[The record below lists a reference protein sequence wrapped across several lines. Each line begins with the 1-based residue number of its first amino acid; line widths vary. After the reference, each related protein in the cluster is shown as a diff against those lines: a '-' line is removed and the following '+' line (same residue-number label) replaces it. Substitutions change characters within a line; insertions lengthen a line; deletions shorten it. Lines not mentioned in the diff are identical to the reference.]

1 MISLST
7 AECLG
12 SPSGYGCLMAHVK
25 DVDQQDFGAEVL
37 QRSHDV
43 PVVVDFWAT
52 WCGPCKTLGPA
63 LEAVAADYDGRFELV
78 KVDVDQNQKLSQ
90 QFGIQSIPT
99 VVAFKNG
106 QPASQFTGAIPDRE
120 IRQFIDNILPTELD
134 LMVDHARDL
143 VLDGDEAGASG
154 VFSQVLEQ
162 QPDHVEAGTGLASL
176 LIANGDTETALIVLG
191 RLPRSS
197 EVEKLEAAARVTA
210 ARGVDVPELEAK
222 LAAAP
227 DNQTIRIDLAQAL
240 AANGE
245 HEAALDHLLAVVASR
260 GDRMD
265 EARQG
270 MVDVFGLLGDD
281 HPLTVSYRKALA
293 NALF

>member
-1 MISLST
+1 
-7 AECLG
+7 
-12 SPSGYGCLMAHVK
+12 MAHVK
-25 DVDQQDFGAEVL
+25 DVDQQDFGTEVL

-78 KVDVDQNQKLSQ
+78 KVDVDQNQELSQ
-90 QFGIQSIPT
+90 QFQIQSIPT

-106 QPASQFTGAIPDRE
+106 QPVSQFMGAIPDPQ

-143 VLDGDEAGASG
+143 VLEGDEVGASG
-154 VFSQVLEQ
+154 VFSQVLEKQ
-162 QPDHVEAGTGLASL
+162 ADHVEAGTGLASL

-191 RLPRSS
+191 RLPRTS

-210 ARGVDVPELEAK
+210 ARGADVPELEAK
-222 LAAAP
+222 LALAP
-227 DNQTIRIDLAQAL
+227 DDQTLRIELAQAL

-245 HEAALDHLLAVVASR
+245 HEAALDHLLAVVANK
-260 GDRMD
+260 GDQMD

-270 MVDVFGLLGDD
+270 MVDVFGLLGDE

>member
-1 MISLST
+1 
-7 AECLG
+7 
-12 SPSGYGCLMAHVK
+12 MAHVK
-25 DVDQQDFGAEVL
+25 DVDQQDFGTEVL

-63 LEAVAADYDGRFELV
+63 LEAIAADYDGRFELV
-78 KVDVDQNQKLSQ
+78 KVDVDQNQELSQ
-90 QFGIQSIPT
+90 QFQIQSIPT

-106 QPASQFTGAIPDRE
+106 QPVSQFMGAIPDPQ

-143 VLDGDEAGASG
+143 VLEGDEVGASG
-154 VFSQVLEQ
+154 VFSQVLEKQ
-162 QPDHVEAGTGLASL
+162 ADHVEAGTGLASL

-191 RLPRSS
+191 RLPRTS

-210 ARGVDVPELEAK
+210 ARGADVPELEAK
-222 LAAAP
+222 LALAP
-227 DNQTIRIDLAQAL
+227 DDQTLRIELAQAL

-245 HEAALDHLLAVVASR
+245 HEAALDHLLAVVANK
-260 GDRMD
+260 GDQMD

-270 MVDVFGLLGDD
+270 MVDVFGLLGDE

>member
-1 MISLST
+1 
-7 AECLG
+7 
-12 SPSGYGCLMAHVK
+12 MAHVK
-25 DVDQQDFGAEVL
+25 DVDQQDFGTEVL

-78 KVDVDQNQKLSQ
+78 KVDVDQNQELSQ
-90 QFGIQSIPT
+90 QFHIQSIPT

-106 QPASQFTGAIPDRE
+106 QPVSQFMGAIPDPQ

-134 LMVDHARDL
+134 LMVDRARDL
-143 VLDGDEAGASG
+143 VLEGDEVGASG
-154 VFSQVLEQ
+154 VFSQVLEKQ
-162 QPDHVEAGTGLASL
+162 ADHVEAGTGLASL

-191 RLPRSS
+191 RLPRTS

-210 ARGVDVPELEAK
+210 ARGADVPELEAK
-222 LAAAP
+222 LALAP
-227 DNQTIRIDLAQAL
+227 DDQTLRIELAQAL

-245 HEAALDHLLAVVASR
+245 HEAALDHLLAVVANK
-260 GDRMD
+260 GDQMD

>member
-1 MISLST
+1 
-7 AECLG
+7 
-12 SPSGYGCLMAHVK
+12 MAHVK
-25 DVDQQDFGAEVL
+25 DVDQQDFGTEVL

-43 PVVVDFWAT
+43 PVIVDFWAT

-78 KVDVDQNQKLSQ
+78 KVDVDQNQELSQ
-90 QFGIQSIPT
+90 QFHIQSIPT

-106 QPASQFTGAIPDRE
+106 QPVSQFMGAIPDE
-120 IRQFIDNILPTELD
+120 QIRQFIDNILPTELD
-134 LMVDHARDL
+134 LMVDRARDL
-143 VLDGDEAGASG
+143 VLEGDEVGASG
-154 VFSQVLEQ
+154 VFSQVLEKQ
-162 QPDHVEAGTGLASL
+162 ADHVEAGTGLASL

-191 RLPRSS
+191 RLPRTS

-210 ARGVDVPELEAK
+210 ARGADVPDLEAK
-222 LAAAP
+222 LALAP
-227 DNQTIRIDLAQAL
+227 DDQTLRIELAQAL

-245 HEAALDHLLAVVASR
+245 HEAALDHLLAVVANK
-260 GDRMD
+260 GDQMD

-270 MVDVFGLLGDD
+270 MVDVFGLLGDE

>member
-1 MISLST
+1 
-7 AECLG
+7 
-12 SPSGYGCLMAHVK
+12 MAQVK
-25 DVDQQDFGAEVL
+25 DVDQQDFGTEVL

-52 WCGPCKTLGPA
+52 WCDPCKTLGPA
-63 LEAVAADYDGRFELV
+63 LEAVAADYDGKFELV
-78 KVDVDQNQKLSQ
+78 KVDVDQNQELSQ
-90 QFGIQSIPT
+90 QFHIQSIPT

-106 QPASQFTGAIPDRE
+106 QPVSQFMGAIPDPQ
-120 IRQFIDNILPTELD
+120 IRQFIDDILPTELD
-134 LMVDHARDL
+134 LMVDRARDL
-143 VLDGDEAGASG
+143 VLEGDEVGASG
-154 VFSQVLEQ
+154 IFSQVLEK

-176 LIANGDTETALIVLG
+176 LIANGDTDTALIVLG
-191 RLPRSS
+191 RLPRTS

-210 ARGVDVPELEAK
+210 ARGADVPELEAK

-227 DNQTIRIDLAQAL
+227 DDQTLRIDLAQAL

-245 HEAALDHLLAVVASR
+245 HEAALDHLLAVVANK
-260 GDRMD
+260 GDQMD
-265 EARQG
+265 KARQG

>member
-1 MISLST
+1 M
-7 AECLG
+7 
-12 SPSGYGCLMAHVK
+12 
-25 DVDQQDFGAEVL
+25 
-37 QRSHDV
+37 
-43 PVVVDFWAT
+43 
-52 WCGPCKTLGPA
+52 
-63 LEAVAADYDGRFELV
+63 
-78 KVDVDQNQKLSQ
+78 
-90 QFGIQSIPT
+90 
-99 VVAFKNG
+99 
-106 QPASQFTGAIPDRE
+106 
-120 IRQFIDNILPTELD
+120 
-134 LMVDHARDL
+134 
-143 VLDGDEAGASG
+143 
-154 VFSQVLEQ
+154 
-162 QPDHVEAGTGLASL
+162 
-176 LIANGDTETALIVLG
+176 IANGDTKTALIVLG

-245 HEAALDHLLAVVASR
+245 HEAALDHLLAVVANK

>member
-1 MISLST
+1 
-7 AECLG
+7 
-12 SPSGYGCLMAHVK
+12 MAQVK
-25 DVDQQDFGAEVL
+25 DVDQQDFGTEVL

-63 LEAVAADYDGRFELV
+63 LEAVAADYDGKFELV
-78 KVDVDQNQKLSQ
+78 KVDVDQNQELSQ
-90 QFGIQSIPT
+90 QFQIQSIPT

-106 QPASQFTGAIPDRE
+106 QPVSQFTGAIPDPQ

-134 LMVDHARDL
+134 LMVDRARDL
-143 VLDGDEAGASG
+143 VLEGDEVGASG
-154 VFSQVLEQ
+154 VFSQVLEKQ
-162 QPDHVEAGTGLASL
+162 ADHVEAGTGLASL

-191 RLPRSS
+191 RLPRTS

-210 ARGVDVPELEAK
+210 ARGADVPELEAK

-227 DNQTIRIDLAQAL
+227 DDQTLRIDLAQAL

-245 HEAALDHLLAVVASR
+245 HEAALDHLLAVVANK
-260 GDRMD
+260 GDQMD

-270 MVDVFGLLGDD
+270 MIDVFGLLGDE
-281 HPLTVSYRKALA
+281 HPLTLSYRKALA

>member
-1 MISLST
+1 
-7 AECLG
+7 
-12 SPSGYGCLMAHVK
+12 MAHVK
-25 DVDQQDFGAEVL
+25 DVDQQDFGTEVL

-78 KVDVDQNQKLSQ
+78 KVDVDQNQELSQ
-90 QFGIQSIPT
+90 QFQIQSIPT

-106 QPASQFTGAIPDRE
+106 QPVSQFMGAIPDPQ

-134 LMVDHARDL
+134 LMVDRARDL
-143 VLDGDEAGASG
+143 VLEGDEVGASE
-154 VFSQVLEQ
+154 VFSQVLEKQ
-162 QPDHVEAGTGLASL
+162 ADHVEAGTGLASL

-191 RLPRSS
+191 RLPRTS

-210 ARGVDVPELEAK
+210 ARGADVPELEAK
-222 LAAAP
+222 LALAP
-227 DNQTIRIDLAQAL
+227 DNQTLRIELAQAL

-245 HEAALDHLLAVVASR
+245 HEAALDHLLAVVANK
-260 GDRMD
+260 GDQMD

-270 MVDVFGLLGDD
+270 MVDVFGLLGDE

>member
-1 MISLST
+1 
-7 AECLG
+7 
-12 SPSGYGCLMAHVK
+12 MAHVK
-25 DVDQQDFGAEVL
+25 DVDQQDFGTEVL

-78 KVDVDQNQKLSQ
+78 KVDVDQNQELSQ
-90 QFGIQSIPT
+90 QFQIQSIPT

-106 QPASQFTGAIPDRE
+106 QPVSQFMGAIPDPQ

-143 VLDGDEAGASG
+143 VLEGDEVGASG
-154 VFSQVLEQ
+154 VFSQVLEKQ
-162 QPDHVEAGTGLASL
+162 ADHVEAGTGLASL

-191 RLPRSS
+191 RLPRTS

-210 ARGVDVPELEAK
+210 ARGADVPELEAK
-222 LAAAP
+222 LTLAP
-227 DNQTIRIDLAQAL
+227 DDQTLRIELAQAL

-245 HEAALDHLLAVVASR
+245 HEAALDHLLAVVANK
-260 GDRMD
+260 GDQMD

-270 MVDVFGLLGDD
+270 MVDVFGLLGDE

>member
-1 MISLST
+1 
-7 AECLG
+7 
-12 SPSGYGCLMAHVK
+12 MAHVK
-25 DVDQQDFGAEVL
+25 DVDQQDFGTEVL

-78 KVDVDQNQKLSQ
+78 KVDVDQNQELSQ

-106 QPASQFTGAIPDRE
+106 QPVSQFMGAIPDPQ

-134 LMVDHARDL
+134 LMVDRARDL
-143 VLDGDEAGASG
+143 VLEGDEVGASG
-154 VFSQVLEQ
+154 VFSQVLEKQ
-162 QPDHVEAGTGLASL
+162 ADHVEAGTGLASL

-191 RLPRSS
+191 RLPRTS

-210 ARGVDVPELEAK
+210 ARGADVPELEAK
-222 LAAAP
+222 LALAP
-227 DNQTIRIDLAQAL
+227 DDQTLRIELAQAL

-245 HEAALDHLLAVVASR
+245 HEAALDHLLAVVANK
-260 GDRMD
+260 GDQMD

-270 MVDVFGLLGDD
+270 MVDVFGLLGDE

>member
-1 MISLST
+1 
-7 AECLG
+7 
-12 SPSGYGCLMAHVK
+12 MAQVK
-25 DVDQQDFGAEVL
+25 DVDQQDFGTEVL

-63 LEAVAADYDGRFELV
+63 LEAVAADYDGKFELV
-78 KVDVDQNQKLSQ
+78 KVDVDQNQELSQ
-90 QFGIQSIPT
+90 QFHIQSIPT

-106 QPASQFTGAIPDRE
+106 QPVSQFMGAIPDPQ

-134 LMVDHARDL
+134 LMVDRARDL
-143 VLDGDEAGASG
+143 VLEGDEVGASG
-154 VFSQVLEQ
+154 VFSQVLEKQ
-162 QPDHVEAGTGLASL
+162 ADHVEAGTGLASL

-191 RLPRSS
+191 RLPRTS

-210 ARGVDVPELEAK
+210 ARGADVPELEAK

-227 DNQTIRIDLAQAL
+227 DDQTLRIELAQAL

-245 HEAALDHLLAVVASR
+245 HEAALDHLLAVVANK
-260 GDRMD
+260 GDQMD

>member
-1 MISLST
+1 
-7 AECLG
+7 
-12 SPSGYGCLMAHVK
+12 MAHVK
-25 DVDQQDFGAEVL
+25 DVDQQDFGTEVL

-52 WCGPCKTLGPA
+52 WCGPCKNLGPA

-78 KVDVDQNQKLSQ
+78 KVDVDQNQELSQ
-90 QFGIQSIPT
+90 QFQIQSIPT

-106 QPASQFTGAIPDRE
+106 QPVSQFMGAIPDPQ

-134 LMVDHARDL
+134 LMVDRARDL
-143 VLDGDEAGASG
+143 VLEGDEVGASE
-154 VFSQVLEQ
+154 VFSQVLEKQ
-162 QPDHVEAGTGLASL
+162 ADHVEAGTGLASL

-191 RLPRSS
+191 RLPRTS

-210 ARGVDVPELEAK
+210 ARGADVPELEAK
-222 LAAAP
+222 LALAP
-227 DNQTIRIDLAQAL
+227 DDQTLRIELAQAL

-245 HEAALDHLLAVVASR
+245 HEAALDHLLAVVANK
-260 GDRMD
+260 GDQMD

-270 MVDVFGLLGDD
+270 MVDVFGLLGDE

>member
-1 MISLST
+1 
-7 AECLG
+7 
-12 SPSGYGCLMAHVK
+12 MAHVK
-25 DVDQQDFGAEVL
+25 DVDQQDFGTEVL

-78 KVDVDQNQKLSQ
+78 KVDVDQNQELSQ
-90 QFGIQSIPT
+90 QFKIQSIPT

-106 QPASQFTGAIPDRE
+106 QPVSQFMGAIPDPQ

-134 LMVDHARDL
+134 LMVDRARDL
-143 VLDGDEAGASG
+143 VLEGDEVGASE
-154 VFSQVLEQ
+154 VFSQVLEKQ
-162 QPDHVEAGTGLASL
+162 ADHVEAGTGLASL

-191 RLPRSS
+191 RLPRTS

-210 ARGVDVPELEAK
+210 ARGADVPELEAK
-222 LAAAP
+222 LALAP
-227 DNQTIRIDLAQAL
+227 DDQTLRIELAQAL

-245 HEAALDHLLAVVASR
+245 HEAALDHLLAVVANK
-260 GDRMD
+260 GDQMD

-270 MVDVFGLLGDD
+270 MVDVFGLLGDE

>member
-1 MISLST
+1 
-7 AECLG
+7 
-12 SPSGYGCLMAHVK
+12 MAHVK
-25 DVDQQDFGAEVL
+25 DVDQQDFGTEVL

-78 KVDVDQNQKLSQ
+78 KVDVDQNQELSQ
-90 QFGIQSIPT
+90 QFQIQSIPT

-106 QPASQFTGAIPDRE
+106 QPVSQFMGAIPDPQ

-134 LMVDHARDL
+134 LMVDRARDL
-143 VLDGDEAGASG
+143 VLEGDEVGASG
-154 VFSQVLEQ
+154 LFSEVLEK

-176 LIANGDTETALIVLG
+176 LIANGDTDTALIVLG
-191 RLPRSS
+191 RLPRTS

-210 ARGVDVPELEAK
+210 ARGADVPELEAK

-227 DNQTIRIDLAQAL
+227 DDQTLRIDLAQAL

-245 HEAALDHLLAVVASR
+245 HEAALDHLLVVVAGK
-260 GDRMD
+260 GDQKD

-270 MVDVFGLLGDD
+270 MIDVFGLLGDE